1 MLGAFAAGFGGIEV
15 ARKAADL
22 YEQHA
27 AWAEASR
34 PNREFFDRHASELAR
49 LTLGGSLAPEQWPPD
64 GRGQRRALDGLD
76 LAVRELGMKQLRLA
90 ARWSRV
96 GAGREVDLSPY
107 RQLLDACFEHGVEV
121 CLNVGPVRVF
131 RWPEEHV
138 PPDIALPAH
147 GAMVSLGSPLA
158 DAALAYTER
167 LLAVLRREYGA
178 TLDRVRSVQIENEPY
193 FALGPHRWRMSEDYL
208 AALAKLV
215 DETMPWAELM
225 VTSAGR
231 LNLDEVRRLFQ
242 RLQAE
247 RPAVGGRL
255 VSGFDFHYKTPL
267 RDSFPVIRHFDQVAY
282 ATPFAETLGR
292 NVWDARDLGY
302 EVEVSEAQAEPY
314 GQFQSPGNS
323 VRDFRFLLLRCLR
336 EVLDPEKPG
345 LVRVWGV
352 ERLVQ
357 RMQAGDLTDEHRR
370 IIEVIQNVNGSAAP
384 WVSR

>member
-1 MLGAFAAGFGGIEV
+1 
-15 ARKAADL
+15 
-22 YEQHA
+22 
-27 AWAEASR
+27 
-34 PNREFFDRHASELAR
+34 
-49 LTLGGSLAPEQWPPD
+49 
-64 GRGQRRALDGLD
+64 
-76 LAVRELGMKQLRLA
+76 
-90 ARWSRV
+90 
-96 GAGREVDLSPY
+96 
-107 RQLLDACFEHGVEV
+107 LLDACFEHGVEV

-138 PPDIALPAH
+138 PPDIALPAD

-178 TLDRVRSVQIENEPY
+178 TLDRVSSVQLENEPY

-215 DETMPWAELM
+215 DEAMPWAELM

-247 RPAVGGRL
+247 LPGVGGRL

-336 EVLDPEKPG
+336 EVLDPKKPG
-345 LVRVWGV
+345 LFRVWGV